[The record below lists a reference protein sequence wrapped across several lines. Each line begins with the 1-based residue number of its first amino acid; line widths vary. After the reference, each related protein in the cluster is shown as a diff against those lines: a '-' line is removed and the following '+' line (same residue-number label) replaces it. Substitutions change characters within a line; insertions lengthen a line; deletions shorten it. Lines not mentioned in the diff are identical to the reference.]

1 MVKYPGWYE
10 FISISFSSFF
20 WFLFFYFVSLLICL
34 FVVDMDVVL
43 GESSR
48 VLTVVILFLGHFMY
62 ENLLAGL
69 MIQYMTEADE
79 EEKKVYLF
87 PSYLSSLLSFC

>member
-1 MVKYPGWYE
+1 
-10 FISISFSSFF
+10 
-20 WFLFFYFVSLLICL
+20 
-34 FVVDMDVVL
+34 MDGVL

-79 EEKKVYLF
+79 EEKKVICSLA
-87 PSYLSSLLSFC
+87 LSPRY